1 MSTSAT
7 DAPKDPRIIDG
18 NAIAA
23 KVRAEVAEAVNKLKE
38 SGHRAPGIAVLLVGD
53 RTDSSTYVRMKK
65 QACEQVGFVFQLI
78 QLPSTTSEE
87 EIIQHV
93 RKFNED
99 RSIHGIL
106 VQLPLPI
113 HVNETRVLDEVHR
126 EKDVDGFHPLN
137 IGQLAMK
144 GYEPAF
150 VSCTPK
156 GCLELLLRENIPI
169 AGKHAVVIGRSNIVG
184 IPMSLL
190 LLKQNATVTVCHSRT
205 ENLPELVKQAD
216 IVVAAIGRPLF
227 VQKEWIKPG
236 ATIIDVGINSVPDA
250 SRKTGYRLVGDVD
263 KEAYDVAGRY
273 TPVPGGVGPMTVAM
287 LLQNTLLAAQ
297 KWYARETA
305 SSS

>member
-1 MSTSAT
+1 
-7 DAPKDPRIIDG
+7 
-18 NAIAA
+18 
-23 KVRAEVAEAVNKLKE
+23 
-38 SGHRAPGIAVLLVGD
+38 
-53 RTDSSTYVRMKK
+53 
-65 QACEQVGFVFQLI
+65 
-78 QLPSTTSEE
+78 
-87 EIIQHV
+87 V

-99 RSIHGIL
+99 KSIHGIL

-169 AGKHAVVIGRSNIVG
+169 AGKHAVIIGRSNIVG

-236 ATIIDVGINSVPDA
+236 ATIIDVGINSLPDA
-250 SRKTGYRLVGDVD
+250 TRKTGYALFGQIFVF
-263 KEAYDVAGRY
+263 
-273 TPVPGGVGPMTVAM
+273 
-287 LLQNTLLAAQ
+287 
-297 KWYARETA
+297 A
-305 SSS
+305 SLT